1 VLKLK
6 NGVRYEEMRGE
17 RGRNDRERLVR
28 VRFKEHEQRFQ
39 LTGFN
44 VADIDEDLF
53 KSNYQMQNIR
63 QLEYSA
69 DSLSQ
74 KRNRELRYFY
84 GNISPYYIYS
94 RDSLFYKY

>member
-1 VLKLK
+1 
-6 NGVRYEEMRGE
+6 
-17 RGRNDRERLVR
+17 
-28 VRFKEHEQRFQ
+28 
-39 LTGFN
+39 
-44 VADIDEDLF
+44 DLF

-94 RDSLFYKY
+94 RDSLFYKYKPIEPDFTQDDFLMNIDENDRELVLHSALGYMRNVKSNSSTAAVQDAAD